1 MPTMLAP
8 DELEG
13 VTDPL
18 DFTATDVTG
27 LRMLEFEGV
36 DGHRFASDIAMSVAS
51 QMELPTSASQYS
63 LRDDLRARMLL
74 DDQPLGRQVQRGA
87 KLVVI
92 PKAHL
97 G

>member
-8 DELEG
+8 DELDE
-13 VTDPL
+13 VADPL

-27 LRMLEFEGV
+27 LRVLDFEGV
-36 DGHRFASDIAMSVAS
+36 DGHRYASDIAMSVAS
-51 QMELPTSASQYS
+51 QMELPTSDSNYS
-63 LRDDLRARMLL
+63 LRDDERARMLL
-74 DDQPLGRQVQRGA
+74 DDQPLGRQVRRGA